1 MDASLDFG
9 GIMSEAADLA
19 EETAEAAWVQF
30 DRRKYDHDEML
41 IVVRENSRQSS
52 EQISD
57 LRSEVRSLET
67 KLVGLGTTLNYTLW
81 ISGLLLG
88 AAAFSQTGLFK

>member
-1 MDASLDFG
+1 
-9 GIMSEAADLA
+9 MSEAGDLA
-19 EETAEAAWVQF
+19 EEISEAAWVPF

-41 IVVRENSRQSS
+41 LVVRENTTQLA

-57 LRSEVRSLET
+57 LRTEVRSLEA
-67 KLVGLGTTLNYTLW
+67 KLVGLGTTLNYLLW

-88 AAAFSQTGLFK
+88 AAVFSQTGLF